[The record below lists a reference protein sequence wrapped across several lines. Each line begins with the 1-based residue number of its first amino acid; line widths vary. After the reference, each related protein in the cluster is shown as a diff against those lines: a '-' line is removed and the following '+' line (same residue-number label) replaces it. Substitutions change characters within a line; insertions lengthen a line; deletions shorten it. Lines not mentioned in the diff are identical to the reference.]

1 MRQLVWK
8 QGNHAIPPGS
18 PGFDPRHCK
27 LSGVCCEGG
36 CARPCPGWRFTRLS
50 PIIQHPAG
58 LRRRPEAW
66 PASRSQIVA
75 ASVERSDTMCTD
87 TQSRVLLPS
96 EKKKKKTVWQ
106 QAGWL
111 LRPLTEM
118 RPGSDPPC
126 LWLSGPHC
134 QSPYGCRHR
143 CNRGAVGCPQ
153 RGTRPKPPGPYGRPA
168 GRLHKSEG
176 LVNARDRARA
186 PEKKTRR
193 RLRNLAST
201 PCQC

>member
-58 LRRRPEAW
+58 LWRRPKAW
-66 PASRSQIVA
+66 PASHSQIVA
-75 ASVERSDTMCTD
+75 ASVERPDTMY

-96 EKKKKKTVWQ
+96 EKKKKTHKEKRGKPPANQPHSQETACKPLTNSGSISGTVRHHVYRHPVPSP
-106 QAGWL
+106 ASFRKKKKKALCRTIL
-111 LRPLTEM
+111 LRGV
-118 RPGSDPPC
+118 R
-126 LWLSGPHC
+126 
-134 QSPYGCRHR
+134 
-143 CNRGAVGCPQ
+143 
-153 RGTRPKPPGPYGRPA
+153 
-168 GRLHKSEG
+168 
-176 LVNARDRARA
+176 
-186 PEKKTRR
+186 
-193 RLRNLAST
+193 
-201 PCQC
+201 